1 MKKLIMIDLS
11 YEQAA
16 DLEEMAKVL
25 GVEGIDGAGLAKL
38 WILERLVAIRR
49 PFPTVHLSNGAGE
62 LSGVSC

>member
-49 PFPTVHLSNGAGE
+49 PFPTVQEN
-62 LSGVSC
+62 